1 MGYRLSDVVGLSGPT
16 MVDIQTSIFRFQ
28 LKRKWKWLDL
38 AKEET
43 PYLFLQI
50 PLWNLLFRLSR
61 DHLSL

>member
-1 MGYRLSDVVGLSGPT
+1 